1 MTLRTRVPC
10 HRDACQVT
18 AILVSPLAVT
28 YCDVMTTSV
37 AQVAQVIGGNARR
50 MRLDAGVTLEQF
62 AQAARLYG
70 LPWTTGRVGDLE
82 AGRVAPSVPTLYAV
96 ALALQDVTGQ
106 PVTLAD
112 LFAGSGDVQLNDK
125 LTVDVS
131 ALADAMT
138 GLPVIEGGLEQ
149 TLRNLE
155 HAISRRK
162 LASLLIEEC
171 RESDARL
178 LRSIDVTPERG
189 TAAMAQLWGRTFSAE
204 RDRRAGPDANAQRK
218 GQVSR
223 QLKTELETLLE
234 RKQIN
239 ADQKTGSH

>member
-1 MTLRTRVPC
+1 M
-10 HRDACQVT
+10 
-18 AILVSPLAVT
+18 LVSPLTVT
-28 YCDVMTTSV
+28 YRDDMTTSV

-50 MRLDAGVTLEQF
+50 MRLNAGVTLEQF
-62 AQAARLYG
+62 AQTARLYG

-96 ALALQDVTGQ
+96 ALALQHVTGQ

-138 GLPVIEGGLEQ
+138 GQPVTEGGQQ
-149 TLRNLE
+149 TLPNL
-155 HAISRRK
+155 RRT
-162 LASLLIEEC
+162 LAALLAEEC
-171 RESDARL
+171 RDSDTRL
-178 LRSIDVTPERG
+178 LRSIGVTPERG
-189 TAAMAQLWGRTFSAE
+189 TAAMAELWGHTFSAE

-234 RKQIN
+234 RKQTE